1 MEIKDVGKKKFHFDS
16 FFNNNKSFIYS
27 VIFYIAGLLLG
38 ALIYSQLNDS
48 AAQLI
53 SKAVNPITSDF
64 KKMFFSTVA
73 ALISPISFSFFVF
86 VVIFGVSLFGF
97 RFINCIPLLIGFA
110 VALKI
115 SYFYTSYSANGI
127 TYCALLVIPQ
137 SCAFAETIIYTIKSS
152 SLMSRQI
159 YNSTT
164 KKSDTE
170 DFNLKLYL
178 KDFVIYIVVII
189 VISAL
194 NSLITS
200 SLVTIIKI

>member
-1 MEIKDVGKKKFHFDS
+1 MEIKDVGKKKFDFDS

-48 AAQLI
+48 AAELI

-73 ALISPISFSFFVF
+73 VYISVFVF

-110 VALKI
+110 VSLKI

-137 SCAFAETIIYTIKSS
+137 SCVFAETIIYTIKSS

>member
-1 MEIKDVGKKKFHFDS
+1 MEIKDVGKKKFDFDS

-48 AAQLI
+48 AAELI
-53 SKAVNPITSDF
+53 SKAVKPITSDF

-73 ALISPISFSFFVF
+73 VYIAVFVF

-110 VALKI
+110 VSLKI

-137 SCAFAETIIYTIKSS
+137 SCVFAETIIYTIKSS

>member
-1 MEIKDVGKKKFHFDS
+1 MEIKDVGKKKFDFDS

-48 AAQLI
+48 AAELI

-73 ALISPISFSFFVF
+73 VYIAVFVF

-97 RFINCIPLLIGFA
+97 RFVNCIPLLIGFA

-137 SCAFAETIIYTIKSS
+137 SCVFAETIIYTIKSS

>member
-1 MEIKDVGKKKFHFDS
+1 MEIKDVGKKKFDFDS

-48 AAQLI
+48 AAELI

-73 ALISPISFSFFVF
+73 VYIAVFVF

-97 RFINCIPLLIGFA
+97 RFVNCIPLLIGFA

-127 TYCALLVIPQ
+127 TYCTLLVIPQ
-137 SCAFAETIIYTIKSS
+137 SCVFAETIIYTIKSS
-152 SLMSRQI
+152 SLMSRHI

>member
-1 MEIKDVGKKKFHFDS
+1 MEIKDVGKKKFDFDS

-38 ALIYSQLNDS
+38 ALIYSQLNES
-48 AAQLI
+48 AAELI

-73 ALISPISFSFFVF
+73 VYIAVFVF

-137 SCAFAETIIYTIKSS
+137 SCVFAETIIYTIKSS
-152 SLMSRQI
+152 TLMSRHI

>member
-1 MEIKDVGKKKFHFDS
+1 MEIKDVGKKNLDFDS

-48 AAQLI
+48 AAELI

-73 ALISPISFSFFVF
+73 VYIAVFVF

-110 VALKI
+110 VSLKI

-137 SCAFAETIIYTIKSS
+137 SCVFAETIIYTIKSS

>member
-1 MEIKDVGKKKFHFDS
+1 MEIKDVGKKKFDFDS

-48 AAQLI
+48 AAELI

-64 KKMFFSTVA
+64 KKMFCSTVA
-73 ALISPISFSFFVF
+73 VYIAVFVF

-110 VALKI
+110 VSLKI

-137 SCAFAETIIYTIKSS
+137 SCVFAETIIYTIKSS

>member
-1 MEIKDVGKKKFHFDS
+1 MEIKDVGKKKFDFDS

-48 AAQLI
+48 AAELI

-73 ALISPISFSFFVF
+73 VYIAVFVF

-110 VALKI
+110 VSLKI

-137 SCAFAETIIYTIKSS
+137 SCVFAETIIYTNKSS

>member
-1 MEIKDVGKKKFHFDS
+1 MEIKDVGKKKFDFDS

-48 AAQLI
+48 AAELI

-64 KKMFFSTVA
+64 KKMFFSSVA
-73 ALISPISFSFFVF
+73 VYIAVFVF

-137 SCAFAETIIYTIKSS
+137 SCVFAETIIYTIKSS
-152 SLMSRQI
+152 SLMSRHI

>member
-1 MEIKDVGKKKFHFDS
+1 
-16 FFNNNKSFIYS
+16 
-27 VIFYIAGLLLG
+27 
-38 ALIYSQLNDS
+38 
-48 AAQLI
+48 
-53 SKAVNPITSDF
+53 
-64 KKMFFSTVA
+64 
-73 ALISPISFSFFVF
+73 
-86 VVIFGVSLFGF
+86 
-97 RFINCIPLLIGFA
+97 
-110 VALKI
+110 
-115 SYFYTSYSANGI
+115 
-127 TYCALLVIPQ
+127 
-137 SCAFAETIIYTIKSS
+137 
-152 SLMSRQI
+152 MSRQI

>member
-1 MEIKDVGKKKFHFDS
+1 MEIKDVGKKKFDFDS

-48 AAQLI
+48 AAELI

-73 ALISPISFSFFVF
+73 VYIAVFVF

-110 VALKI
+110 VSLKI

-137 SCAFAETIIYTIKSS
+137 SCVFAETIIYTIKSS

-164 KKSDTE
+164 KKSDKE

>member
-1 MEIKDVGKKKFHFDS
+1 MEIKDVGKKNFDFDS
-16 FFNNNKSFIYS
+16 FFNDNKSFIYS
-27 VIFYIAGLLLG
+27 IIFYIAGLLLG

-48 AAQLI
+48 AAELI

-64 KKMFFSTVA
+64 KKMFFSTVTVYLA
-73 ALISPISFSFFVF
+73 VFVF
-86 VVIFGVSLFGF
+86 VAIFGVSLFGF

-115 SYFYTSYSANGI
+115 SYLYTSYSANGI

-137 SCAFAETIIYTIKSS
+137 SCVFSETIIYTIKSS

-170 DFNLKLYL
+170 EFNLKLYL
-178 KDFVIYIVVII
+178 KDFAIYIVVI
-189 VISAL
+189 VAISAL

>member
-73 ALISPISFSFFVF
+73 VYIAVFVF

-115 SYFYTSYSANGI
+115 SYYYTSYSANGI

>member
-1 MEIKDVGKKKFHFDS
+1 MEIKDVGKKKFDFDS

-48 AAQLI
+48 AAELI

-73 ALISPISFSFFVF
+73 VYIAVFVF

-127 TYCALLVIPQ
+127 TYCALLVISQ
-137 SCAFAETIIYTIKSS
+137 SCVFAETIIYTIKSS
-152 SLMSRQI
+152 SLMSRHI

-178 KDFVIYIVVII
+178 KDFVVYIVVII

>member
-1 MEIKDVGKKKFHFDS
+1 MEIKDVGKKKFDFDS

-48 AAQLI
+48 AAELI

-64 KKMFFSTVA
+64 KRMFFSTVA
-73 ALISPISFSFFVF
+73 VYIAVFVF

-97 RFINCIPLLIGFA
+97 RFVNCIPLLIGFA

-137 SCAFAETIIYTIKSS
+137 SCVFAETIIYTIKSS
-152 SLMSRQI
+152 SLMSRHI

>member
-1 MEIKDVGKKKFHFDS
+1 MEIKDVGKKKFDFDS

-48 AAQLI
+48 AAELI

-73 ALISPISFSFFVF
+73 VYIAVFVF

-110 VALKI
+110 VSLKI

-137 SCAFAETIIYTIKSS
+137 SCVFAETIIYTIKSS
-152 SLMSRQI
+152 SLMSQQI

>member
-1 MEIKDVGKKKFHFDS
+1 MEIKDVGKKKFDFDS

-48 AAQLI
+48 AAELI

-73 ALISPISFSFFVF
+73 VYIAVFVF

-110 VALKI
+110 VSLKI

-127 TYCALLVIPQ
+127 SYCALLVIPQ
-137 SCAFAETIIYTIKSS
+137 SCVFAETIIYTIKSS

>member
-1 MEIKDVGKKKFHFDS
+1 MEIKDVGKKKFDFDS

-38 ALIYSQLNDS
+38 ALIYSQLNNS

-73 ALISPISFSFFVF
+73 VYIAVFVF

-137 SCAFAETIIYTIKSS
+137 SCVFAETIIYTIKSS
-152 SLMSRQI
+152 SLMSRHI

>member
-1 MEIKDVGKKKFHFDS
+1 MEIKDVGKKKFDFDS

-48 AAQLI
+48 AAELI

-73 ALISPISFSFFVF
+73 VYIAVFVF

-110 VALKI
+110 VSLKI

-137 SCAFAETIIYTIKSS
+137 SCVFAETIIYTIKSS

-170 DFNLKLYL
+170 DLNLKLYL

>member
-1 MEIKDVGKKKFHFDS
+1 MEIKDVGKKKFDFDS

-48 AAQLI
+48 AAELI

-73 ALISPISFSFFVF
+73 VYIAVFVF

-110 VALKI
+110 VSLKI

-127 TYCALLVIPQ
+127 TYCVLLVIPQ
-137 SCAFAETIIYTIKSS
+137 SCVFAETIIYTIKSS

>member
-1 MEIKDVGKKKFHFDS
+1 MEIKDVGKKKYDFDS

-48 AAQLI
+48 AAELI

-73 ALISPISFSFFVF
+73 VYIAVFVF

-110 VALKI
+110 VSLKI

-137 SCAFAETIIYTIKSS
+137 SCVFAETIIYTIKSS

>member
-1 MEIKDVGKKKFHFDS
+1 MEIKDVGEKKFDFDS

-48 AAQLI
+48 AAELI

-73 ALISPISFSFFVF
+73 VYIAVFVF

-97 RFINCIPLLIGFA
+97 RFVNCIPLLIGFA

-137 SCAFAETIIYTIKSS
+137 SCVFAETIIYTIKSS

>member
-1 MEIKDVGKKKFHFDS
+1 MEIKDVGKKNFDFDS
-16 FFNNNKSFIYS
+16 SFNDNKSFIYS
-27 VIFYIAGLLLG
+27 IIFYIAGLLLG

-48 AAQLI
+48 AAELI

-64 KKMFFSTVA
+64 KKMFFSTVTVY
-73 ALISPISFSFFVF
+73 IVVFGFVA
-86 VVIFGVSLFGF
+86 IFGVSLFGF
-97 RFINCIPLLIGFA
+97 RFINCIPMLIGFA

-115 SYFYTSYSANGI
+115 SYLYTSYSANGI

-137 SCAFAETIIYTIKSS
+137 SCVFSETIIYTIKSS

-170 DFNLKLYL
+170 EFNLKLYL
-178 KDFVIYIVVII
+178 KDFLIYIVVI
-189 VISAL
+189 VAISAL

>member
-1 MEIKDVGKKKFHFDS
+1 MEIKDVGKKKFDFDS

-73 ALISPISFSFFVF
+73 VYIAVFVF

-110 VALKI
+110 VSLKI

-137 SCAFAETIIYTIKSS
+137 SCVFAETIIYTIKSS

>member
-1 MEIKDVGKKKFHFDS
+1 MEIKDVGKKNLDFDS

-48 AAQLI
+48 AAELI

-73 ALISPISFSFFVF
+73 VYIAVFVF

-137 SCAFAETIIYTIKSS
+137 SCVFAETIIYTIKSS

>member
-1 MEIKDVGKKKFHFDS
+1 MEIKEVGKKKFDFDS

-27 VIFYIAGLLLG
+27 VIFYVAGLLLG

-48 AAQLI
+48 AAELI

-73 ALISPISFSFFVF
+73 VYIAVFVF

-97 RFINCIPLLIGFA
+97 RFVNCIPLIIGFA

-137 SCAFAETIIYTIKSS
+137 SCVFAETIIYTIKSS
-152 SLMSRQI
+152 SLMSRHI

>member
-1 MEIKDVGKKKFHFDS
+1 MEIKDVGKKKFDFDS

-27 VIFYIAGLLLG
+27 VIFYIAGLLHG

-48 AAQLI
+48 AAELI

-73 ALISPISFSFFVF
+73 VYIAVFVF

-110 VALKI
+110 VSLKI

-137 SCAFAETIIYTIKSS
+137 SCVFAETIIYTIKSS

>member
-1 MEIKDVGKKKFHFDS
+1 VEIKDVGKKKFDFDS

-48 AAQLI
+48 AAELI

-73 ALISPISFSFFVF
+73 VYIAVFVF

-110 VALKI
+110 VSLKI

-137 SCAFAETIIYTIKSS
+137 SCVFAETIIYTIKSS

>member
-1 MEIKDVGKKKFHFDS
+1 MEIKDVGKKKFDFDL

-38 ALIYSQLNDS
+38 SLIYSQLNDS
-48 AAQLI
+48 AAELI

-73 ALISPISFSFFVF
+73 VYIAVFVF

-137 SCAFAETIIYTIKSS
+137 SCVFAETIIYTIKSS

>member
-1 MEIKDVGKKKFHFDS
+1 MEIKDVGKKKFDFDS

-48 AAQLI
+48 AAELI

-64 KKMFFSTVA
+64 KKMFFSTIAVYIA
-73 ALISPISFSFFVF
+73 VFVF

-137 SCAFAETIIYTIKSS
+137 SCVFAETIMYTIKSS
-152 SLMSRQI
+152 SLMSRHI

>member
-1 MEIKDVGKKKFHFDS
+1 MEIKDVGKKKFDFDS

-48 AAQLI
+48 AAELI

-73 ALISPISFSFFVF
+73 VYIAVFMF

-97 RFINCIPLLIGFA
+97 RFVNCIPLLIGFA

-137 SCAFAETIIYTIKSS
+137 SCVFAETIIYTIKSS

>member
-1 MEIKDVGKKKFHFDS
+1 MEIKDVGKKNLDFDS

-73 ALISPISFSFFVF
+73 VYIAVFVF

-127 TYCALLVIPQ
+127 TYSALLVIPQ
-137 SCAFAETIIYTIKSS
+137 SCVFAETIIYTIKSS

>member
-1 MEIKDVGKKKFHFDS
+1 MEIKDVGKKKFDFDS

-48 AAQLI
+48 AAELI

-73 ALISPISFSFFVF
+73 VYIAVFVF

-137 SCAFAETIIYTIKSS
+137 SCVFAETIMYTIKSS

>member
-1 MEIKDVGKKKFHFDS
+1 MEIKDVGKKKFDFDS

-48 AAQLI
+48 AAELI

-73 ALISPISFSFFVF
+73 VYIAVFVF

-97 RFINCIPLLIGFA
+97 RFVNCIPLLIGFA

-137 SCAFAETIIYTIKSS
+137 SCVFAETIIYTIKSS
-152 SLMSRQI
+152 SLMSRHI

-178 KDFVIYIVVII
+178 KDFAIYIVVII

>member
-1 MEIKDVGKKKFHFDS
+1 MEIKDVGKKKFDFDS

-48 AAQLI
+48 AAELI

-73 ALISPISFSFFVF
+73 VYIAVFLF

-110 VALKI
+110 VSLKI

-137 SCAFAETIIYTIKSS
+137 SCVFAETIIYTIKSS

>member
-1 MEIKDVGKKKFHFDS
+1 MEIKDVGKKKFDFDS

-48 AAQLI
+48 AAELI

-73 ALISPISFSFFVF
+73 VYIAVFVF

-110 VALKI
+110 VSLII

-137 SCAFAETIIYTIKSS
+137 SCVFAETIIYTIKSS

>member
-1 MEIKDVGKKKFHFDS
+1 VEIKDVDKKKFDFDS

-48 AAQLI
+48 AAELI

-73 ALISPISFSFFVF
+73 VYIAVFVF

-137 SCAFAETIIYTIKSS
+137 SCVFAETIIYTIKSS

>member
-1 MEIKDVGKKKFHFDS
+1 MEIKDVGKKKFDFDS

-48 AAQLI
+48 AAKLI

-73 ALISPISFSFFVF
+73 VYIAVFVF

-110 VALKI
+110 VSLKI

-137 SCAFAETIIYTIKSS
+137 SCVFAETIIYTIKSS

>member
-1 MEIKDVGKKKFHFDS
+1 MEIKDVGKKKFDFDS

-48 AAQLI
+48 AAELI

-73 ALISPISFSFFVF
+73 VYIDVFVF

-110 VALKI
+110 VSLKI

-137 SCAFAETIIYTIKSS
+137 SCVFAETIIYTIKSS

>member
-1 MEIKDVGKKKFHFDS
+1 MEIKDVGKKKFDFDS

-48 AAQLI
+48 AAELI

-64 KKMFFSTVA
+64 KKMFFRTVA
-73 ALISPISFSFFVF
+73 VYIAVFVF

-137 SCAFAETIIYTIKSS
+137 SCVFAETIIYTIKSS
-152 SLMSRQI
+152 SLMSRHI